1 MTDYRLRTLAAGF
14 FAVALVGSVLT
25 GCKKSGASND
35 TFDNGVDSLTWCT
48 ISFEDSVSVLDAS
61 AYQQMAADF
70 PIDVDTAVMDAGTRA
85 AIEWVA
91 NTLQNCSYPDYDGS
105 GRKDKLMPVPAMDE
119 AELET
124 FVARCGRI
132 GLDSMKADMREM
144 AEDGFGGSY
153 LNNIKIELT
162 EQTPSYL
169 TLTFGHEVYT
179 GGAHGGWITN
189 GATFNRATGEQMGWN
204 LFDMSK
210 EQELRAMLIRGV
222 KSYFN
227 DFSEEKIETDEQLYE
242 LLILY
247 DEAPVSIKNR
257 SIDFENVG
265 HLSKSTVENPVV
277 EIIVATWKKES
288 LVKSDIFSYVE
299 YKFEKISKVDTPIM
313 PKYVHN
319 SEVFK
324 ASFERFIISR

>member
-14 FAVALVGSVLT
+14 FAVALAGSVLT
-25 GCKKSGASND
+25 GCKRGASNN

-48 ISFEDSVSVLDAS
+48 VSFEDSVSVLDAS

-91 NTLQNCSYPDYDGS
+91 NTLQSCSYPDYDGS
-105 GRKDKLMPVPAMDE
+105 GREDKLMPVPAMDE

-124 FVARCGRI
+124 FVARCGKI

-189 GATFNRATGEQMGWN
+189 GATFSRATGEQMGWN

-247 DEAPVSIKNR
+247 DDPETPENEITIGLPFPQAEPYVTRDGISFVYQQYEIAAYACGLPSFIVPVEEVK
-257 SIDFENVG
+257 DL
-265 HLSKSTVENPVV
+265 LSEKG
-277 EIIVATWKKES
+277 KE
-288 LVKSDIFSYVE
+288 LLG
-299 YKFEKISKVDTPIM
+299 ISK
-313 PKYVHN
+313 
-319 SEVFK
+319 
-324 ASFERFIISR
+324 

>member
-105 GRKDKLMPVPAMDE
+105 GSAAKLMPVPAMDE

-169 TLTFGHEVYT
+169 TLTF
-179 GGAHGGWITN
+179 
-189 GATFNRATGEQMGWN
+189 NRATGEQMGWN

-247 DEAPVSIKNR
+247 DDPETPENEITIGLPFPQAEPYVTRDGISFVYQQYEIAAYACGLPSFTVPVEEVK
-257 SIDFENVG
+257 DL
-265 HLSKSTVENPVV
+265 LSEKG
-277 EIIVATWKKES
+277 KE
-288 LVKSDIFSYVE
+288 LLGIGK
-299 YKFEKISKVDTPIM
+299 
-313 PKYVHN
+313 
-319 SEVFK
+319 
-324 ASFERFIISR
+324 

>member
-14 FAVALVGSVLT
+14 FAVALAGSVIT
-25 GCKKSGASND
+25 GCKRGASNN

-48 ISFEDSVSVLDAS
+48 VSFEDSVSVLDAS

-70 PIDVDTAVMDAGTRA
+70 PIDVDTALMDAGTRA

-91 NTLQNCSYPDYDGS
+91 NTLQSCSYPDYDGS
-105 GRKDKLMPVPAMDE
+105 GREDKLMPVPAMDE

-124 FVARCGRI
+124 FVARCGKI

-247 DEAPVSIKNR
+247 DDPETPENEITIGLPFPQTEPYVTRDGISFVYQQYEIAAYACGLPSFIVPVEEVK
-257 SIDFENVG
+257 DL
-265 HLSKSTVENPVV
+265 LSEKG
-277 EIIVATWKKES
+277 KE
-288 LVKSDIFSYVE
+288 LLG
-299 YKFEKISKVDTPIM
+299 ISK
-313 PKYVHN
+313 
-319 SEVFK
+319 
-324 ASFERFIISR
+324 